1 MSGHPCSPGWARVG
15 LSVKGV
21 GALTRVCMQQCFVE
35 NLSSW
40 GGLQPDSTSLSYQV
54 ASEAFSSPVAQ
65 GFSLSPS
72 LPGLQ
77 SEDAKCC
84 AQVSPLTAVT
94 SVVSP
99 SRKCGHHSNP
109 KPQPWKR
116 TEIPSSKHQ
125 APGGGPASAVLTS
138 RSREGALTSFKDGSN
153 CPALT
158 MAGSDHEEVPPRISY
173 AILPLSPFYLLSP
186 QGYSQSNFFPHRRAF
201 RMLEENLLS
210 FFWLLWVFIAACG
223 LSPVAVLRSLALWHM
238 GFQFPK

>member
-21 GALTRVCMQQCFVE
+21 GALTRAYMQRCFVE

-54 ASEAFSSPVAQ
+54 ASEAFSSPAAQ

-116 TEIPSSKHQ
+116 TEFPL
-125 APGGGPASAVLTS
+125 P
-138 RSREGALTSFKDGSN
+138 
-153 CPALT
+153 
-158 MAGSDHEEVPPRISY
+158 SY
-173 AILPLSPFYLLSP
+173 ASYLLSFLPP
-186 QGYSQSNFFPHRRAF
+186 Q
-201 RMLEENLLS
+201 LS
-210 FFWLLWVFIAACG
+210 TIRQTEKDRIKNKYQPSGC
-223 LSPVAVLRSLALWHM
+223 PRWH
-238 GFQFPK
+238 